1 MKWGIFGGTFDP
13 VHTGHLRC
21 AEEIRESFA
30 LDRIMFIPASR
41 PPHKDGEAI
50 TPFPHRERMIRLA
63 ISGNPSFFFS
73 DVENRREGMSYS
85 VETVEHFL
93 ALHPG
98 ELEIYFILGQ
108 DAFQAI
114 QTWKDWE
121 RFLSLCNVVVM
132 TRAGCK
138 NECLGD
144 ILPHDFAGRF
154 TYDAALNGY
163 QGPSG
168 HVIFFRQVS
177 FLDISSSDVRER
189 IREGK
194 TARYLVPDAVLSYI
208 AEKGCYRR

>member
-13 VHTGHLRC
+13 VHAGHLRC
-21 AEEIRESFA
+21 AEEIRELFA

-50 TPFPHRERMIRLA
+50 TPFFHREWMIRLA
-63 ISGNPSFFFS
+63 IFGNPSFFFS
-73 DVENRREGMSYS
+73 DVENRREGKSYS

-93 ALHPG
+93 SLHPG

-189 IREGK
+189 IGGGK